1 MIFSLKIIK
10 NLDSSFYYKNMKTPN
25 SIKDII
31 TGRSSLENW
40 LKKNYEEFY
49 EYLSNNYSWTNDY
62 KAKVYCYYNNIN
74 EQPKCEL
81 CGKPTKFQSTG
92 YGYARFC
99 GTKCSRNSEISQ
111 ERYKQ
116 TNIERYGEDFRK
128 VMIEKGN
135 QTKIDRYGSLSYNNL
150 EKRKQTCLEKF
161 GVDNPMKSKRVREKV
176 KNTMLVRYGY
186 VCNFLDPEL
195 RNYFKQKPY
204 INNPDIIQILEDG
217 NVICSCPDHNCNKCE
232 EKQYK
237 ISYSN
242 YYKRKYRFK
251 KCPCTIKYPLNN
263 LPTNNN
269 NTDIEQIVRCVLD
282 KYNIEYITN
291 SRSIIYPYELDIY
304 IPSKRIA
311 IECNGSYWHCDK
323 NVEKTKHYDKYKLCL
338 DNNIQLLTVWEDQ
351 LYTKLE
357 IIESIILSKLGMYD
371 RRIYARQ
378 CIIKKVSSNICNE
391 FLDKYHLQGKTNSS
405 IRLGLY
411 YNNELISVMTF
422 GKGRKCLNSK
432 SNYELYRYCC
442 KKEVQVIGGASKLF
456 KHFLKEYNPEY
467 IESFSSN
474 DISNGNLYKQLGFV
488 FKSNSI
494 GYWYVD
500 RKKQRYHRY
509 KFRKQ
514 ELIKEGFD
522 KDKTEFEIMDERG
535 FFRIYDSGQSKYIY
549 KRNE

>member
-1 MIFSLKIIK
+1 
-10 NLDSSFYYKNMKTPN
+10 MKTPN
-25 SIKDII
+25 NIKEIV
-31 TGRSSLENW
+31 TGRSSMSDW
-40 LKKNYEEFY
+40 LQKHYPEFH
-49 EYLSNNYSWTNDY
+49 EYLSNNYSWTENY
-62 KAKVYCYYNNIN
+62 REKLYCYFNNIS
-74 EQPKCEL
+74 ECPKCES
-81 CGKPTKFQSTG
+81 CGKPTKFHGHTH
-92 YGYARFC
+92 GYARFC
-99 GTKCSRNSEISQ
+99 GKKCSRNAESSI
-111 ERYKQ
+111 ERYNQ
-116 TNIERYGEDFRK
+116 TNIERYGEDFHK
-128 VMIEKGN
+128 VTVEKGHK
-135 QTKIDRYGSLSYNNL
+135 TKIERYGSLRYNNL
-150 EKRKQTCLEKF
+150 EKRKQTCLERF
-161 GVDNPMKSKRVREKV
+161 GVDNPMKSKCVREKV
-176 KNTMLVRYGY
+176 KNTMLGRYGY
-186 VCNFLDPEL
+186 ECNFLDPEY
-195 RNYFKQKPY
+195 RKRVREKS
-204 INNPDIIQILEDG
+204 IQHYSD
-217 NVICSCPDHNCNKCE
+217 VIKVLDNGDFVCTCPDPNCNKCE
-232 EKQYK
+232 EKLYN
-237 ISYSN
+237 ISYYN
-242 YYKRKYRFK
+242 YYQRKFIYR

-269 NTDIEQIVRCVLD
+269 NTDIEQMVRCVLD

-456 KHFLKEYNPEY
+456 KHFLKEYNPEC

-514 ELIKEGFD
+514 ELIKEGYD
-522 KDKTEFEIMDERG
+522 ENKTEFEIMDERG
-535 FFRIYDSGQSKYIY
+535 FYRIYDSGQSKYIY
-549 KRNE
+549 INNERF